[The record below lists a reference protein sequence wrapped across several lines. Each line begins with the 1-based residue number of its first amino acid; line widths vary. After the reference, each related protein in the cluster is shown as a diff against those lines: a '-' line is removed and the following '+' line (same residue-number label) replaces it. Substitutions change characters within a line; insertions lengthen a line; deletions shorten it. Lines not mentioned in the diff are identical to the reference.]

1 MNENDKLFS
10 MDAQIT
16 EKSVTTDSRVK
27 KKHFTALDFGLIVIL
42 LLAIVGIGFRT
53 AIADWIMKSAPEE
66 TVNVIFKAE
75 GVTAE
80 QLAHMQKDRTLTL
93 NGEAFGKLQSFTSQN
108 GKTVVE
114 QDNGDGT
121 VEFVTVEDK
130 NSYTVSGVMEVSGR
144 YTDRGFVCQENTN
157 LYVGKILNINSNSY
171 TITVLITEI
180 PRK

>member
-1 MNENDKLFS
+1 MNENEKLFS

-16 EKSVTTDSRVK
+16 EKSVDTDSGVK

-42 LLAIVGIGFRT
+42 LLSIVGIGFRT
-53 AIADWIMKSAPEE
+53 AIAEWIMKSAPAE
-66 TVNVIFKAE
+66 TVTVVFKAE

-80 QLAHMQKDRTLTL
+80 QLTHMEKDRALKL
-93 NGEAFGKLQSFTSQN
+93 NGVAFGNLKSFTSEK

-114 QDNGDGT
+114 QKNGDGT
-121 VEFVTVEDK
+121 SEFVTVEDQ
-130 NSYTVSGVMEVSGR
+130 NSYTVSGVAEVSGR